1 MKSLPIAL
9 AAIACADPALA
20 DPRIATLGY
29 DPSVIALVNG
39 RVGIQSTIA
48 FAPDEHIENV
58 AVGDSASWQVTPNKH
73 ANLLFVKPVSATA
86 RTNMTVITDK
96 RTYLF
101 DLGIRPKAPPV
112 YVLRF
117 TYPKAANP
125 PVTLAAV
132 PPPPVSPNPPA
143 VTPDALDFAWT
154 PSGVKSL
161 LPGRVFDDGRS
172 TWLQWAKDVPL
183 PAILTK
189 GPEGDEGPMNYSVH
203 GDYVV
208 LDSVPGQIILRRGKA
223 VARLTSARPA
233 DAAVAKRGDA
243 AGRPER
249 AARPPADAEAVAD
262 ARP

>member
-1 MKSLPIAL
+1 LKSLPILL
-9 AAIACADPALA
+9 AAMAFVDPALA

-29 DPSVIALVNG
+29 DPSAIALVNG

-86 RTNMTVITDK
+86 RTNMTVVTDK

-101 DLGIRPKAPPV
+101 DLVTRTREAPI
-112 YVLRF
+112 YSLRF
-117 TYPKAANP
+117 TYPKVVSPPVVATAASPAAANLP
-125 PVTLAAV
+125 P
-132 PPPPVSPNPPA
+132 
-143 VTPDALDFAWT
+143 VTPDALNFAWK
-154 PSGVKSL
+154 PSGAKGL

-183 PAILTK
+183 PAILTE

-208 LDSVPGQIILRRGKA
+208 LDSVPGQIILRRGHA
-223 VARLTSARPA
+223 VARLTSVRAP
-233 DAAVAKRGDA
+233 DAAVEKRRGADRRGSTSRLP
-243 AGRPER
+243 AGT
-249 AARPPADAEAVAD
+249 VAD

>member
-1 MKSLPIAL
+1 MKSLPILLAAL
-9 AAIACADPALA
+9 AFAGPALA

-29 DPSVIALVNG
+29 DPSSIAPVNG

-73 ANLLFVKPVSATA
+73 ANLLFVKPMLATA

-101 DLGIRPKAPPV
+101 DLGIHPKAPPV

-117 TYPKAANP
+117 TYPKVVSP
-125 PVTLAAV
+125 PVVAVAV
-132 PPPPVSPNPPA
+132 PPAPAPASPQA
-143 VTPDALDFAWT
+143 VTPDALNFAWA

-172 TWLQWAKDVPL
+172 TWLQWAKDAPL
-183 PAILTK
+183 PAILTR
-189 GPEGDEGPMNYSVH
+189 GPDGDEGPMNYSVH

-223 VARLTSARPA
+223 VARLTSSRPD
-233 DAAVAKRGDA
+233 DAAVVKRGGG
-243 AGRPER
+243 GRP
-249 AARPPADAEAVAD
+249 ASTTRPSPAEAVAD

>member
-1 MKSLPIAL
+1 MKSLPILLTAL
-9 AAIACADPALA
+9 AFAGPALA

-29 DPSVIALVNG
+29 DPSSIAPVNG

-48 FAPDEHIENV
+48 FAADEHIENV

-101 DLGIRPKAPPV
+101 DLAVHPKAPPV

-117 TYPKAANP
+117 TYPKSATP

-132 PPPPVSPNPPA
+132 PPPPVSPNGPA
-143 VTPDALDFAWT
+143 VSPDALDFAWT
-154 PSGVKSL
+154 SSGVKSL
-161 LPGRVFDDGRS
+161 LPGRIFDDGRS

-183 PAILTK
+183 PAILTR

-208 LDSVPGQIILRRGKA
+208 LDSVPGEIVLRRGKA
-223 VARLTSARPA
+223 VARLTSARPN
-233 DAAVAKRGDA
+233 AAVVKGGSAD
-243 AGRPER
+243 RPGSTTH
-249 AARPPADAEAVAD
+249 PSAEAIAD